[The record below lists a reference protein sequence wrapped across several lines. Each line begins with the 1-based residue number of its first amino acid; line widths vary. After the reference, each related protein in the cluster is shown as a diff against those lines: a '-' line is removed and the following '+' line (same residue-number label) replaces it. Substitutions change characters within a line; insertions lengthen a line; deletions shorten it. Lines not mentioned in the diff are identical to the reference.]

1 MSRRP
6 GFPAHLATSLEH
18 AFPAANRRG
27 GRFLAVLPALP
38 ERFVLWHGATPD
50 GVLKGVSAGVTSGM
64 TGQDRHHVRINLDVR
79 DELLRGSAI
88 LRLPREMPGRGIG
101 MRPPGGPLL
110 GGGGTDERR
119 AVTLT
124 PPAPAGQHLAG
135 GSRET
140 AVAAQ

>member
-1 MSRRP
+1 MLSRLPIDAAAASSQCYPRY
-6 GFPAHLATSLEH
+6 PAFRTPARRH
-18 AFPAANRRG
+18 AWR
-27 GRFLAVLPALP
+27 
-38 ERFVLWHGATPD
+38 
-50 GVLKGVSAGVTSGM
+50 VLKGVSAGVTSGM
-64 TGQDRHHVRINLDVR
+64 TGQDRHHVGINLDVH

-119 AVTLT
+119 AVTLA